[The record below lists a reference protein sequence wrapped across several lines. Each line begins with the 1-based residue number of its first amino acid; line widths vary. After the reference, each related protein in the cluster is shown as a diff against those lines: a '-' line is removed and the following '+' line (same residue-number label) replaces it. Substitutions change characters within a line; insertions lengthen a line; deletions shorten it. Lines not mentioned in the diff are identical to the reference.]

1 MDMEP
6 GGGGGG
12 EREPFKKGSLSPP
25 PGPLRSLPP
34 KLFDF
39 NESLFAAFPFC
50 QGTGSGV
57 FS

>member
-6 GGGGGG
+6 GEGRGNPLK
-12 EREPFKKGSLSPP
+12 RVPSPLP
-25 PGPLRSLPP
+25 RTPSSLPP

-39 NESLFAAFPFC
+39 IESLFAAFPFC